1 MTSGESPLGPHAL
14 ELRLRQLE
22 AIHRSLGEQ
31 IAALRLMQGQ
41 SGLGTFH
48 GTIDPGEP
56 YGVTPGRVTGDPAPY
71 SLSAPAAQPELQ
83 AEAAAKPVEPSG
95 EIPTKRKAAKEK
107 PAEPPA
113 MSLDEAKRIIMDG
126 YILDHPG
133 NADRLLKTLVFRLLD
148 GSVKGFKSKDLPAAR
163 IVARSML
170 EHSGIRSTGKGFN
183 DMRLRGLMRKYVPFE
198 PITSIRR
205 LPR

>member
-1 MTSGESPLGPHAL
+1 MTSGESPMGPHAL

-22 AIHRSLGEQ
+22 AIHSSLGEQ
-31 IAALRLMQGQ
+31 IAALRLMQKQ
-41 SGLGTFH
+41 YGLGDVS
-48 GTIDPGEP
+48 IMNSPPE
-56 YGVTPGRVTGDPAPY
+56 PY
-71 SLSAPAAQPELQ
+71 SLSAPAAQPELE
-83 AEAAAKPVEPSG
+83 AEAAAKPVEPAG
-95 EIPTKRKAAKEK
+95 ETPAKRKAAKEK

-170 EHSGIRSTGKGFN
+170 EHSGIRSTGQGFN

-198 PITSIRR
+198 PMTSIRR